1 MALFRNISTSFWTDS
16 KVDDEFTPEDKY
28 FFLYL
33 LTNPHTNICGCYE
46 ISTKQMARETGY
58 NEDTIDRLLK
68 RMETVHNVIR
78 YDRNTKEV
86 LIIKW
91 SKYNWNSSEK
101 LSNAVLKYA
110 AQIKSEP
117 FKTLVQQLNDK
128 TINITDI
135 QNTVLAIESVI
146 AIEKGID
153 TISIPYGCPIDMV
166 SKEQKEQKKEKKPAA
181 LDVIISDYTENEELR
196 EALKAFVKFRKA
208 LSKGVLTE
216 RALNLNLNKLDTLAD
231 TDERKLAIVNQ
242 ALERG
247 WKSFYPLK
255 EEPKEDNKPD
265 MSKYDFVINNF

>member
-1 MALFRNISTSFWTDS
+1 MALYRNVSIGFWTDS
-16 KVDDEFTPEDKY
+16 KVYDEFTPEDKY
-28 FFLYL
+28 FLLYL

-78 YDRNTKEV
+78 YDRTTKEV
-86 LIIKW
+86 LIINW

-101 LSNAVLKYA
+101 LSNAVSKYA

-117 FKTLVQQLNDK
+117 FKTLVNQLNDK
-128 TINITDI
+128 TIDITDI
-135 QNTVLAIESVI
+135 QNTVIAIDPVI
-146 AIEKGID
+146 AIEKGMD
-153 TISIPYGCPIDMV
+153 TVSITYGYPMDTV
-166 SKEQKEQKKEKKPAA
+166 SKEQKKEKKPAA
-181 LDVIISDYTENEELR
+181 LDVIISEYTDNEELK

-255 EEPKEDNKPD
+255 DEPKEENKSD